1 MVVNPRKQVVTLYRS
16 LSQITVLSSGAKI
29 DAPDIIPGW
38 TLPVEDVF
46 Q

>member
-1 MVVNPRKQVVTLYRS
+1 VTLYRS
-16 LSQITVLSSGAKI
+16 LSQITVLGPGANI
-29 DAPDIIPGW
+29 DAPEMIPGW